1 MNDAK
6 IDFLKWLQKE
16 RNDQFTQLFS
26 EDVLLNIESE
36 KEISKL
42 QKISLNN
49 YQKLIYSGSNIQLNK
64 VIKSNVQE
72 INQKNKFQQTKINDL
87 IDNIQLGENFLDQNE
102 RIDSRNY
109 QQPQISRQPKQ
120 EFLKEEIPL
129 RKLIA
134 ILK

>member
-36 KEISKL
+36 QEISKL

-72 INQKNKFQQTKINDL
+72 INQKNKFQQIKINDL

-109 QQPQISRQPKQ
+109 QQPQIQRQPKQ